1 MSSSSRRRW
10 WCGEL
15 GDVVCWT
22 VGLDET
28 ELAEVVHGVG
38 RVAGAAAYSQHEQ
51 PPTTLTQL
59 RQAARHRVDLLNRH
73 RTRDR
78 PAPKSGTACWL
89 CSVASNSLVAGE
101 LDT

>member
-38 RVAGAAAYSQHEQ
+38 RVAGAAAYTQHEQ

-59 RQAARHRVDLLNRH
+59 RQAARHRVDLLNRN

-78 PAPKSGTACWL
+78 PEVPHRMLALLRCVQQPSGR
-89 CSVASNSLVAGE
+89 
-101 LDT
+101 